1 MASNKTL
8 YKCLVLLGLSMVVA
22 YCSVEKNTG
31 ASRFY
36 QGMTARYNIYFNGY
50 ESFKSGLVKIS
61 RGYQDDY
68 AELLRVFEYSDPS
81 TASLCSSDMERAIQ
95 KASKLI
101 SLKSITA
108 KPEFKDA
115 HDLSEKDKKLLEKKE
130 YNEWVDDS
138 YLLIGKA
145 RFYKH
150 EYKEASSIFNYCITD
165 ANDQAIKN
173 EAVIWLARIYNE
185 TGNYSES
192 LRLINGLDV
201 TLDYPKSLISMYYTT
216 IADLYIKQK
225 RYSEAIDPMKKS
237 IAIVS
242 GKRTRYRLTYLLAQ
256 LYEKTGDGARATALY
271 RNVVNMNP
279 PYEVEFNARINIAG
293 VFDVN
298 SGNPRE
304 IRKEL
309 EKMLNDS
316 KNKDYQ
322 DQIYFALGNISMK
335 EGKESEALGYF
346 RKSAIAKSQNQNQKG
361 RSYLA
366 LAGYYFKKPDYM
378 KAGTYYDSA
387 VYFLNQKYP
396 DYLLIKTKSQN
407 LDALVSQLK
416 IIHREDSL
424 QKVAKMTE
432 PERTALI
439 ASIIAKT
446 IKDKI
451 EGKTADN
458 SDRYNLGQYY
468 ENERRFQG
476 NIDQEGKWYFYNQ
489 TALTFGRTEFHKR
502 WGDRKLEDNWRRS
515 NKTRVNNVQASNNPN
530 ETVQHVSDTLAAET
544 DYKKPQFYLKNLPLK
559 DSLINI
565 SNDKIATA
573 MLNAG
578 KAYAERIPDTTKA
591 IETFDLLIN
600 RFSSSELVPET
611 LYNLY
616 NINKERNSAKSETY
630 RERLLQKYPDN
641 EFARILSDPAY
652 YEKKNAELKLAE
664 KTYEAAYAAYSG
676 EKFNDAI
683 SISNDA
689 LKKYPQDQLAPKFLL
704 IRAYSVGKI
713 NDERTFKEELS
724 NLIKQWPGTAESKK
738 AAEII
743 AYLNQKSPELKVEE
757 DKKIAAEIYTADT
770 TLNHV
775 FVLIITDPSYNLN
788 QTSFDVISY
797 NIDNF
802 TNKNYKTVGTLIDNK
817 FIQIIVS
824 GFPDFAQALNYFNAF
839 KTEKIV
845 RNPSGAKMMTFI
857 ISESNLKVL
866 QNDKDPGRYQ
876 LFFRDKYLK

>member
-1 MASNKTL
+1 M
-8 YKCLVLLGLSMVVA
+8 VLT

-50 ESFKSGLVKIS
+50 ESFKAGLVKIS

-108 KPEFKDA
+108 KPEFKDSR
-115 HDLSEKDKKLLEKKE
+115 DLSEKDKKLLEKKE

-150 EYKEASSIFNYCITD
+150 EYKEATSIFNYCITD
-165 ANDQAIKN
+165 ANDQDIKN

-185 TGNYSES
+185 TGNYIES
-192 LRLINGLDV
+192 LRLIHGLDV
-201 TLDYPKSLISMYYTT
+201 TLNYPKSLISMYYTT

-237 IAIVS
+237 IANVT

-256 LYEKTGDGARATALY
+256 LYEKTGDGVSATALY

-346 RKSAIAKSQNQNQKG
+346 RKSAVAKSQNQNQKG

-407 LDALVSQLK
+407 LNALVSQLK
-416 IIHREDSL
+416 IIQREDSL

-432 PERTALI
+432 AERNALI

-446 IKDKI
+446 VKDKS

-530 ETVQHVSDTLAAET
+530 ETAQHVSDTLAAET

-565 SNDKIATA
+565 SNEKVAIA

-578 KAYAERIPDTTKA
+578 KAYAERIPDTLKA
-591 IETFDLLIN
+591 TETFEMLIN
-600 RFSSSELVPET
+600 RFPSSELIPET

-616 NINKERNSAKSETY
+616 NVNKEKNSAKSETY

-652 YEKKNAELKLAE
+652 YEKKIAELKFAE
-664 KTYEAAYAAYSG
+664 KTYEDAYAAYSV

-683 SISNDA
+683 SISNDG

-704 IRAYSVGKI
+704 IRAYSVGKT
-713 NDERTFKEELS
+713 NDEKTFREELN
-724 NLIKQWPGTAESKK
+724 NLIKLWPGTEESKK

-743 AYLNQKSPELKVEE
+743 AYLNQKTPELKVEE

-775 FVLIITDPSYNLN
+775 FVLIISDPSFNLN

-802 TNKNYKTVGTLIDNK
+802 TNKNYKTAGALVDNK

-824 GFPDFAQALNYFNAF
+824 GFSDFAQALNYYNAF

-845 RNPSGAKMMTFI
+845 RNPTGAKMITFI
-857 ISESNLKVL
+857 ISDNNLKVL
-866 QNDKDPGRYQ
+866 KNDKDPGRYQ
-876 LFFRDKYLK
+876 LFFKDKYLK

>member
-1 MASNKTL
+1 
-8 YKCLVLLGLSMVVA
+8 MVVA

>member
-1 MASNKTL
+1 
-8 YKCLVLLGLSMVVA
+8 MVVA

-775 FVLIITDPSYNLN
+775 FVLIITDPSFNLN